1 MLLLAITSLS
11 LIALLDASC
20 GQVWFFVPQ
29 IAARFQVSKCVAQH
43 LNNTL
48 ANATQVPAV
57 AVALPAT
64 EAEAAAAAAT
74 EASKRLQKMS

>member
-1 MLLLAITSLS
+1 M
-11 LIALLDASC
+11 
-20 GQVWFFVPQ
+20 PH

-57 AVALPAT
+57 AVAVAT
-64 EAEAAAAAAT
+64 TDAEAAAAT